1 MLLFILL
8 LPKHE
13 GVRPRKPSVDEQER
27 RGWW

>member
-13 GVRPRKPSVDEQER
+13 GVRPRKPSLDEQER